1 MSVKRQTVQGQVAD
15 DNPGHD
21 NQGFDYSQS
30 DLPNAAN
37 SGRRFTSTKSGSIH
51 LNQVYYT
58 WNDINAVA
66 KVEKESF
73 KLPCFGKKSDIPP
86 KEPKQILKNVSG
98 IARAGEILAIM
109 GASGAGKTSL
119 LNILTFRN
127 TSSLNISGTRM
138 VNGVP
143 IDAVQLTLISA
154 YIQQDDI
161 FIGTLTPREHLRF
174 QALLRMDKEFSYK
187 ERMRKV
193 DEVIKEMGLTGCADT
208 IIGIPGRIK
217 GLSGG
222 QQKRLSVASEVLTDP
237 QLLICDEPTTGLD
250 SFMAANLVK
259 TLKSLAN
266 KGKTII
272 CTIHQPASDTFAMF
286 DKLLL
291 MSEGRVAYYGDAK
304 KAPTYFSSIG
314 YPCPET
320 YNPAD
325 FYIHT
330 LAIRVDNA
338 EECLQR
344 SKAIC
349 DKYDESDNA
358 KALKATAFSKDD
370 ELSKALKEVAKKR
383 QKSPYKASWFAQFR
397 ACFWR
402 SSITVRKDP
411 LVLKVQLIQTIF
423 LSLVIGLIYFG
434 QENDQ
439 ESIQNISGCIF
450 MIIANLTFS
459 SIFPVTNVFWS
470 ELPVFM
476 REHFNGMYRTDT
488 YYLAKTFAELPV
500 YLILPAIFISISY
513 WMVGLNDDI
522 DRFFIAVGTAV
533 LVANVGSSFGYMAS
547 TVTPSF
553 ETTMAL
559 APVMITPF
567 MLFGGSFLNKDS
579 IPVYFIWLKYLSW
592 FLYGN
597 EALSINQWKGIKNIT
612 CEEGLACIEDGNQ
625 VLDSLSFKEDNFG
638 MSLACLGGLIVVT
651 RLISYGGLVM
661 KSRRSK

>member
-1 MSVKRQTVQGQVAD
+1 MSLKSQTNQSQAAD
-15 DNPGHD
+15 DNSGYE
-21 NQGFDYSQS
+21 NQGFVSSQS
-30 DLPNAAN
+30 DVNN
-37 SGRRFTSTKSGSIH
+37 SSTSARRFTATRSGSIH

-66 KVEKESF
+66 KPEKKSF
-73 KLPCFGKKSDIPP
+73 KLPCFGSKDDIAP

-98 IARAGEILAIM
+98 IARPGEILAIM

-127 TSSLNISGTRM
+127 TSSLNISGNRM

-187 ERMRKV
+187 ERMKKV
-193 DEVIKEMGLTGCADT
+193 EEVIKEMGLTGCADT

-259 TLKSLAN
+259 TLKTLAN

-272 CTIHQPASDTFAMF
+272 CTIHQPASDTFALF

-330 LAIRVDNA
+330 LAIRVGSA

-344 SKAIC
+344 SRAIC
-349 DKYDESDNA
+349 DKFDESDES
-358 KALKATAFSKDD
+358 KAIKVSFSKDD

-383 QKSPYKASWFAQFR
+383 KKSPYKASWFAQFR

-402 SSITVRKDP
+402 SSIVVRKDP

-434 QENDQ
+434 QDNDQ
-439 ESIQNISGCIF
+439 EGIQNISGCIF

-500 YLILPAIFISISY
+500 YLILPAIFISITY
-513 WMVGLNDDI
+513 WMIGLNDDI
-522 DRFFIAVGTAV
+522 DRFLIAVGTAV

-553 ETTMAL
+553 EATMAL

-567 MLFGGSFLNKDS
+567 MLFGGSFMNKDS

-597 EALSINQWKGIKNIT
+597 EALSINQWKGITNIT
-612 CEEGLACIEDGNQ
+612 CEVGSTCIENGEQ
-625 VLDSLSFKEDNFG
+625 VLESLSFKEENFG
-638 MSLACLGGLIVVT
+638 MSLACLGALIVAT
-651 RLISYGGLVM
+651 RLISYAGLVM
-661 KSRRSK
+661 KSRRRK